1 MTAKDYLDVKTYK
14 IIHHA
19 RPGGLVQGSTLEPEA
34 QALLWMIDIA
44 VDVDSVLVQ
53 AEQAWKE
60 QSYSQNHYPKLSSRN
75 FPEIFK

>member
-1 MTAKDYLDVKTYK
+1 LTAKDYLDVKTYK

-34 QALLWMIDIA
+34 QALLRMIDIA

-53 AEQAWKE
+53 AEQA
-60 QSYSQNHYPKLSSRN
+60 
-75 FPEIFK
+75 